1 METTRCYYSFLRN
14 FCLVKAKEDERHASG
29 ESAFTIGSA
38 RRVLMMMMMMMISKY
53 PLSRIFNW
61 GYYGTRVRLYPSFGV
76 WCFILTLRFPFHD
89 LLAAR
94 GKYDGYYCLSV
105 LPLLSAYL
113 SVKQFCLLRSDV
125 MRLRCL

>member
-1 METTRCYYSFLRN
+1 METTRCYYRFLLN

-38 RRVLMMMMMMMISKY
+38 RRVLMMMMIISKY

-61 GYYGTRVRLYPSFGV
+61 RYYGTRERLYPPFGV
-76 WCFILTLRFPFHD
+76 WCFILILRLPFHD

-94 GKYDGYYCLSV
+94 GKYDGY
-105 LPLLSAYL
+105 
-113 SVKQFCLLRSDV
+113 
-125 MRLRCL
+125 